1 MLTSDE
7 RASLRSA
14 VSTRPGSGLGP
25 GGAAEELP
33 QVDARP
39 SSALSAS
46 NPRVV
51 AFSEE
56 DDLPTRTSR
65 RRFERSASTGR
76 GGVMNVLRNPAHQ
89 KQLLQERRRSVDA
102 ERHRRSASPD
112 VGKTTAK
119 KSPKLLA
126 LEKSGLYF
134 PIVANGG
141 ILGGA
146 GGERR
151 GVDGGGVPETVRL
164 HGSGNSKRS
173 GRKHNGKH
181 KKKNGRHSSSST
193 TTNRRKAK
201 EKAARA
207 ATAATVGDGG
217 DEGSSRSNATDGVD
231 SPATTAPANPSKH
244 RRSKPLPG
252 VPDEATNDKRR
263 QLREAAVA
271 QAIKKSERRE
281 RTAEARAVKRRERR
295 QKRNMAEQKRARA
308 KAEARAKA
316 DHRRKEEKAAV
327 VSQIEE
333 DRETKS
339 NVHFVK
345 FIDRQAREAAA
356 RAARRAELVRKKDAA
371 VAIQSVMR
379 MMRARREA
387 AAHRAELERL
397 QAEAE
402 EAERQRLAKEEAL
415 RQAEQ
420 RRKREA
426 EVRLVRVSE

>member
-1 MLTSDE
+1 MSVSRSTMAKSRSTTATPPPLVNTSTSAESRQKLAGRSSSQQQRAGSAVPGSRKLVRSASAPGHRAPPSPTRTLPRHASGRVLTSDE

-164 HGSGNSKRS
+164 HGSGRGNSKRS
-173 GRKHNGKH
+173 GRKHNGQH

-281 RTAEARAVKRRERR
+281 RTAEALSLI
-295 QKRNMAEQKRARA
+295 
-308 KAEARAKA
+308 
-316 DHRRKEEKAAV
+316 H
-327 VSQIEE
+327 I
-333 DRETKS
+333 
-339 NVHFVK
+339 
-345 FIDRQAREAAA
+345 
-356 RAARRAELVRKKDAA
+356 
-371 VAIQSVMR
+371 
-379 MMRARREA
+379 
-387 AAHRAELERL
+387 
-397 QAEAE
+397 
-402 EAERQRLAKEEAL
+402 
-415 RQAEQ
+415 
-420 RRKREA
+420 
-426 EVRLVRVSE
+426 